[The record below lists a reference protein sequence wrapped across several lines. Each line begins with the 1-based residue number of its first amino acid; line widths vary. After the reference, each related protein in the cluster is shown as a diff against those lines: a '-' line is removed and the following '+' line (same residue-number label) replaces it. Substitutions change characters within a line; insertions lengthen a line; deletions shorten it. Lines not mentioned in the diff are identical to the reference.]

1 MEKPYR
7 KLYRVRKG
15 KVLLGLMSGLGA
27 HFGIDPLILR
37 LAAIALLFLSSAGL
51 AVVVLYFVF
60 ALCVPYGGEIS

>member
-27 HFGIDPLILR
+27 YFGIDPLILR